1 LPKLIP
7 FEGTRQMT
15 DKDELLDRTGVI
27 RMLCDEIKQVGS
39 TTAWAE
45 KMRIDRTLVSHVIS
59 GRKPVPKS
67 IINALGLKVVYMRR
81 N

>member
-1 LPKLIP
+1 
-7 FEGTRQMT
+7 MT
-15 DKDELLDRTGVI
+15 DKDELLDHKGVI
-27 RMLCDEIKQVGS
+27 RMLCGEIKQAGS
-39 TTAWAE
+39 TTAWAK

-67 IINALGLKVVYMRR
+67 IIHALGLKVVYVRR